1 MKEGQE
7 KIYICG
13 VRLDSVLGK
22 SPFGDQ
28 IVQKGFGDSGEIS
41 GQV

>member
-7 KIYICG
+7 EIYICG
-13 VRLDSVLGK
+13 VCLDSVLGK

-28 IVQKGFGDSGEIS
+28 VVQKGFGDSGEIFRK
-41 GQV
+41 V